1 MRIMKQ
7 LLFLSLMMLL
17 WNSVA
22 AAYEIGGQAP
32 IPCPNLVSQAK
43 YPVNVGSG
51 EYDLMTAILYF
62 PAEAEFGK
70 SIRFAVNVLVSVII
84 GEMTLRDKG
93 TDKVVKA
100 GESWTESPG
109 NIHAVANA
117 GTATSRVVAVFLLPK
132 GAEAQTMVK

>member
-22 AAYEIGGQAP
+22 AADEIGGQAP
-32 IPCPNLVSQAK
+32 IPGPNVVSQAK

-51 EYDLMTAILYF
+51 EYDLMTAILDF
-62 PAEAEFGK
+62 PAGAGFGNHTHGG
-70 SIRFAVNVLVSVII
+70 NVLVSVIS
-84 GEMTLRDKG
+84 GEMTLREKG
-93 TDKVVKA
+93 TEKVVKA
-100 GESWTESPG
+100 GESWTEAPG